1 MKVKDIVVLHEAI
14 NAIKFTGLSKDDIR
28 ALLANLRT
36 CKKVAAYVEEMRET
50 LIEKCKPEGFDELD
64 QWIRE
69 HAGEKITV
77 EIRDKVNKHRL
88 LSNQYNDSVRL
99 QMEAQLDEDS
109 DFEPATI
116 SSDGFDIIIE
126 QECNKSVNPDL
137 LLALSDLIK
146 ED

>member
-1 MKVKDIVVLHEAI
+1 MKVKDIVVLNEAI
-14 NAIKFTGLSKDDIR
+14 NAIKFTGLGKDDIR

-50 LIEKCKPEGFDELD
+50 LIEKCKPEGLDELD
-64 QWIRE
+64 KWIRE

-116 SSDGFDIIIE
+116 SSDGFDVIIE
-126 QECNKSVNPDL
+126 QECNKAVNPDL

-146 ED
+146 EV

>member
-1 MKVKDIVVLHEAI
+1 MKVKDIVVLNEAI
-14 NAIKFTGLSKDDIR
+14 NAIKFTGLGKDDIR

-36 CKKVAAYVEEMRET
+36 CKKIATYVEEMRET
-50 LIEKCKPEGFDELD
+50 LIEKCKPESFDELD

-99 QMEAQLDEDS
+99 QMEAQLDEDI

-126 QECNKSVNPDL
+126 QECNKAVNPDL

-146 ED
+146 EG

>member
-1 MKVKDIVVLHEAI
+1 MKVKDIVVLNEAI
-14 NAIKFTGLSKDDIR
+14 NAIKFTGLGKDDIR

-88 LSNQYNDSVRL
+88 LSNQYNDSIRL
-99 QMEAQLDEDS
+99 QMEAQLDEDI
-109 DFEPATI
+109 I
-116 SSDGFDIIIE
+116 SSDGFDTIIE
-126 QECNKSVNPDL
+126 QECNKGVNPDL
-137 LLALSDLIK
+137 LLALSDLVK
-146 ED
+146 EG

>member
-1 MKVKDIVVLHEAI
+1 MKVKDIIVLHEAI
-14 NAIKFTGLSKDDIR
+14 NAIKFTGLGKDDIR
-28 ALLANLRT
+28 ALLTNLRT
-36 CKKVAAYVEEMRET
+36 CKKVASEVDEMRET

-99 QMEAQLDEDS
+99 QMEAKLDEDN
-109 DFEPATI
+109 DFEPTTI
-116 SSDGFDIIIE
+116 SACGFDTIIE
-126 QECNKSVNPDL
+126 QECNKGINPDW
-137 LLALSDLIK
+137 LLALSSLIK
-146 ED
+146 EE

>member
-1 MKVKDIVVLHEAI
+1 MKVKDIVVLNEAI
-14 NAIKFTGLSKDDIR
+14 NAIKFTGLGKDDIR
-28 ALLANLRT
+28 ALLTNLRT
-36 CKKVAAYVEEMRET
+36 CKKITSEVDEMRET

-64 QWIRE
+64 QWIRD

-126 QECNKSVNPDL
+126 QECNKVVNPDL
-137 LLALSDLIK
+137 LLALSDLIR
-146 ED
+146 EG

>member
-1 MKVKDIVVLHEAI
+1 MKVKDIVVLNEAI
-14 NAIKFTGLSKDDIR
+14 NAIKFTGLGKDDIR
-28 ALLANLRT
+28 ALLTNLRT
-36 CKKVAAYVEEMRET
+36 CKKVAAYVEDMRET
-50 LIEKCKPEGFDELD
+50 LIEKCKPEDFDELD

-126 QECNKSVNPDL
+126 QECNKAVNPDL

-146 ED
+146 EV

>member
-1 MKVKDIVVLHEAI
+1 MKVKDIVVLNEAI
-14 NAIKFTGLSKDDIR
+14 NAIKFSGLGKDDIR
-28 ALLANLRT
+28 ALLTNLRT
-36 CKKVAAYVEEMRET
+36 CKKIAAYVEEMRET
-50 LIEKCKPEGFDELD
+50 LIEKCKPEGVDELD
-64 QWIRE
+64 QWIRD

-99 QMEAQLDEDS
+99 QMETQLDEDS

-126 QECNKSVNPDL
+126 QECNKAVNPDL
-137 LLALSDLIK
+137 LLALSDLIN
-146 ED
+146 EG

>member
-1 MKVKDIVVLHEAI
+1 MKVKDIVVLNEAI
-14 NAIKFTGLSKDDIR
+14 NAIKFTGLGKDDIR
-28 ALLANLRT
+28 ALLATLRT
-36 CKKVAAYVEEMRET
+36 CKKIATYVEEMREM

-116 SSDGFDIIIE
+116 SSDGFDVIIE
-126 QECNKSVNPDL
+126 QECNKAVNPDL
-137 LLALSDLIK
+137 LLALSDLVK
-146 ED
+146 EG